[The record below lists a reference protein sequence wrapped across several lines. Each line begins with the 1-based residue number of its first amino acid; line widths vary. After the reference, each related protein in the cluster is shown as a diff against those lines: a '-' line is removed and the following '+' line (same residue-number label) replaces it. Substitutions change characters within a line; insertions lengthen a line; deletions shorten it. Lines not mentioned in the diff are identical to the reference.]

1 MCHLILFLPVLTLPV
16 FWIFPFN
23 TALPLY
29 FSILGISLLIYFKIF
44 KAMRQQV
51 LTGFEGMFEK
61 KGLVVE
67 DIDPE
72 GKIKYASEIWG
83 AETKGNRF
91 LKGQHVMIC
100 GIRGMM
106 LLVEEIPAGGNKIEK
121 RKCH

>member
-29 FSILGISLLIYFKIF
+29 LSILGISLLIYFKIF